1 MKQDMEVSQPAPLSR
16 PSFNRTFFAAALLTT
31 GLALSAC
38 SDGDDGDRGPQGPAG
53 ADGSPG
59 AQGPQGDAGD
69 RGPSGTDGQPAFPA
83 ATIYVASNG
92 GGDTN
97 VRVRDESLALLN
109 SYSTG
114 GNEGI
119 VVDHANRLVQAQDA
133 SAPASLITS
142 CNAPLRSTGD
152 ASFTLSGSNTGL
164 ASPKGITRID
174 EAGLIVVANVSANN
188 LLVFGASAAG
198 DQAPLATI
206 ALGTNAWDTTYDAKA
221 DRLFVAQVDGSVA
234 VYDDFLET
242 LPGAATPR
250 VFTSATAGATTNFH
264 GIDYDAAGDRLVVS
278 DVGSA
283 ADATDGSLYV
293 FENASSATGAVTPS
307 VTISGAST
315 LLGNPVDLLLDG
327 GDVRIAEK
335 SNDAILIYRNIFEST
350 GGDIAPDVVFATTKP
365 ESIAIVP
372 AGPGK
377 PGATDLADTS
387 VPYSLL
393 FTSNPSAGTDG
404 LTFSISRNVT
414 SPASLFDALGAS
426 GLTDLENIVLDQN
439 GDAYIAFDAAN
450 PGIAVIGAIAD
461 RSGEIFDLGRDRI
474 IQGASTGLITPK
486 GLEIADDLGLLL
498 VSDTGT
504 SGIEIFSTCDSGDV
518 APVASLPGTGTP
530 WDSDYAPSIDTL
542 FVAQTNGT
550 IDVYEGFSLNLG
562 ADGPSTTITPQSGGA
577 GLATATGA
585 LASNLHGIR
594 YDQRSDTLIVA
605 DVGVGAGGAFNTDG
619 ALFTIENASS
629 AGGNVEVGKLIF
641 GPATGLGNPVDI
653 AFDGADLYVAEKANG
668 GGSIQVW
675 RNFLTD
681 ASLTG
686 NVAPSASVAAVA
698 PESIVISQ
706 K

>member
-1 MKQDMEVSQPAPLSR
+1 MKPNTEVSQPSPLPHRIFNQSR
-16 PSFNRTFFAAALLTT
+16 LAAAILAA

-53 ADGSPG
+53 APG
-59 AQGPQGDAGD
+59 GAGQQGPTGPQGNN
-69 RGPSGTDGQPAFPA
+69 GTPGEDGLPAFQPA
-83 ATIYVASNG
+83 TLYIASNG
-92 GGDTN
+92 GGDTT
-97 VRVRDESLALLN
+97 VRVRDEALALLN

-119 VVDHANRLVQAQDA
+119 VVDSANRIVQAQDA
-133 SAPASLITS
+133 AAPASLITS
-142 CNAPLRSTGD
+142 CDARFRATGD
-152 ASFTLSGSNTGL
+152 ASFSLSGGNTGL

-174 EAGLIVVANVSANN
+174 SAGLIVVANVSANN

-198 DQAPLATI
+198 DQAPLATV

-242 LPGAATPR
+242 LPGATTPR
-250 VFTSATAGATTNFH
+250 IFTSATAGTTSNMH
-264 GIDYDAAGDRLVVS
+264 GIDYDAASDRLVVS

-293 FENASSATGAVTPS
+293 FANASSATGAVTPI
-307 VTISGAST
+307 VTIAGAST
-315 LLGNPVDLLLDG
+315 LLGNPVDLQLDG

-335 SNDAILIYRNIFEST
+335 SNDAILIYRNIFESQ
-350 GGDIAPDVVFATTKP
+350 GGDIAPDVVFPTTKP
-365 ESIAIVP
+365 ESLAVVP
-372 AGPGK
+372 EGPGK
-377 PGATDLADTS
+377 PGATDLSDTN

-393 FTSNPSAGTDG
+393 FTSNPGAGTDG

-414 SPASLFDALGAS
+414 APSALFDALGAS
-426 GLTDLENIVLDQN
+426 GLTDVENIMLDQN
-439 GDAYIAFDAAN
+439 GDAYLTFDAAS

-461 RSGEIFDLGRDRI
+461 RSGDAVDLGRDRV

-486 GLEIADDLGLLL
+486 GLEIADALGLLL

-504 SGIEIFSTCDSGDV
+504 GNVEIFSTCDSGDV
-518 APVASLPGTGTP
+518 APIASLDGTGTP
-530 WDSDYAPSIDTL
+530 WDSDYAPSIDAL

-550 IDVYEGFSLNLG
+550 VDVYDGFSLNLG
-562 ADGPSTTITPQSGGA
+562 SDGPSRTITPQSGGL
-577 GLATATGA
+577 GLAAATGA

-605 DVGVGAGGAFNTDG
+605 DVGVGAGGAAATDG
-619 ALFTIENASS
+619 ALFTLENASTA
-629 AGGNVEVGKLIF
+629 AGTVEVGKLVF
-641 GPATGLGNPVDI
+641 GALTGLGNPVDI
-653 AFDGADLYVAEKANG
+653 AFDGTDLYVAEKANNG
-668 GGSIQVW
+668 GAIQVW

-698 PESIVISQ
+698 PESIVINQ